1 METTNDEIDTTN
13 VDIDIDKISEGL
25 SFVAA
30 SAAMRKI
37 RAQAELL
44 AKVDGPILILGESGS
59 GKEVAARLIHKVS
72 ARSGYRFLKV
82 NCAGLASDLPE
93 NELFGYE
100 GDAAIGATEM
110 NTGRFGLCD
119 KGTVLLDE
127 VTEMPARHQAKLL
140 YLLQDKQ
147 LRGSRVDVDVR
158 ILSATSVNIEKALA
172 EKRLRED
179 LYYHLSTFTVHL
191 PPLRERRD
199 ELQVLLGYF
208 MNRTARRYG
217 LPPRFFSDALL
228 AACQHYSWPGNLREL
243 ENFVKRYLVMGD
255 EPVALSELRPKDGFR
270 LAEEVRQ
277 GRPLE
282 PASRKDGDNSEDAN
296 GLKSL
301 LRSIKGE
308 AEKHAILS
316 TLAKTGW
323 NRKEAARL
331 LSISYRGLLYKI
343 EQYQL
348 TPPPSYFSP
357 LAKNR
362 AWRNEQGH

>member
-1 METTNDEIDTTN
+1 MGTTN
-13 VDIDIDKISEGL
+13 VDIDIDEISEDL

-72 ARSGYRFLKV
+72 ARSEYRFLKV
-82 NCAGLASDLPE
+82 NCARLASDLPE

-100 GDAAIGATEM
+100 GGASIGATEM

-158 ILSATSVNIEKALA
+158 ILSATSVNIEKAVA

-179 LYYHLSTFTVHL
+179 LYYHLSAFTVQL
-191 PPLRERRD
+191 PALRERRD

-208 MNRTARRYG
+208 MNRMARRYG
-217 LPPRFFSDALL
+217 LPPRSFSDALL
-228 AACQHYSWPGNLREL
+228 AACQHYSWPRNLREL

-255 EPVALSELRPKDGFR
+255 EPAALSELGPKVGFTVP
-270 LAEEVRQ
+270 EEVRQ

-282 PASRKDGDNSEDAN
+282 QASRKDRDNSEPAN
-296 GLKSL
+296 GLKTL
-301 LRSIKGE
+301 VRSIKGE
-308 AEKHAILS
+308 AEKNVISS
-316 TLAKTGW
+316 TLEKTRW

-348 TPPPSYFSP
+348 TPPPS
-357 LAKNR
+357 
-362 AWRNEQGH
+362 

>member
-1 METTNDEIDTTN
+1 MGTTN
-13 VDIDIDKISEGL
+13 VDIDIDEITEDL

-93 NELFGYE
+93 NELFGCE
-100 GDAAIGATEM
+100 GGASIGATEM
-110 NTGRFGLCD
+110 NSGRFGLCD

-179 LYYHLSTFTVHL
+179 LYYHLSAFTVQL
-191 PPLRERRD
+191 PPLRKRGD
-199 ELQVLLGYF
+199 ELQILLGYF
-208 MNRTARRYG
+208 MNRTALRYG
-217 LPPRFFSDALL
+217 LPPRSFSDALL

-255 EPVALSELRPKDGFR
+255 EPAALGELRPKVGFH
-270 LAEEVRQ
+270 LAEQVRQ

-282 PASRKDGDNSEDAN
+282 PASRKDRDNSERAN

-301 LRSIKGE
+301 VRSIKGE
-308 AEKHAILS
+308 AEKNAISS
-316 TLAKTGW
+316 TLAKTRW

-331 LSISYRGLLYKI
+331 LGISYRGLLYKI

-348 TPPPSYFSP
+348 APPVAYFS
-357 LAKNR
+357 AFSRSNR
-362 AWRNEQGH
+362 SRGNRQ

>member
-1 METTNDEIDTTN
+1 MGTTNADIHIDEI
-13 VDIDIDKISEGL
+13 SEDL

-30 SAAMRKI
+30 SAVMRKI

-59 GKEVAARLIHKVS
+59 GKEVAARLIHKIS

-82 NCAGLASDLPE
+82 NCAELASDLPE
-93 NELFGYE
+93 NELFGCE
-100 GDAAIGATEM
+100 GGASIGGTEM

-147 LRGSRVDVDVR
+147 FRGENRVDVDVR
-158 ILSATSVNIEKALA
+158 ILAATSVNIEKALA

-179 LYYHLSTFTVHL
+179 LYYHLSTFTVRL

-208 MNRTARRYG
+208 MNRTAERYG
-217 LPPRFFSDALL
+217 LAPRSFSDALL

-255 EPVALSELRPKDGFR
+255 EPVALSELRPQVGFR

-282 PASRKDGDNSEDAN
+282 PASRKDRDNSEDAN

-301 LRSIKGE
+301 VSSIKGE
-308 AEKHAILS
+308 GEKNAIS
-316 TLAKTGW
+316 NTLAKTGW

-348 TPPPSYFSP
+348 TPPSSYFSP
-357 LAKNR
+357 LTKNR
-362 AWRNEQGH
+362 AWRNGQGH

>member
-1 METTNDEIDTTN
+1 MGTTN
-13 VDIDIDKISEGL
+13 VDIDIDEISEDL

-30 SAAMRKI
+30 SAVMRKI

-44 AKVDGPILILGESGS
+44 AKVDAPILILGESGS

-100 GDAAIGATEM
+100 GGASIGATEM
-110 NTGRFGLCD
+110 NSGRFGLCD

-179 LYYHLSTFTVHL
+179 LYYHLSAFTVQL
-191 PPLRERRD
+191 PPLRERSD
-199 ELQVLLGYF
+199 ELQVLLGHF
-208 MNRTARRYG
+208 MNRAARRYG
-217 LPPRFFSDALL
+217 WPPRSFSDALL

-255 EPVALSELRPKDGFR
+255 EPAALSELRPKVGFR

-282 PASRKDGDNSEDAN
+282 PASRKDGDNSEHAN

-301 LRSIKGE
+301 VRSIKGE
-308 AEKHAILS
+308 AEKNAISS
-316 TLAKTGW
+316 TLEKTRW

-343 EQYQL
+343 ELYHL

-357 LAKNR
+357 LAKK
-362 AWRNEQGH
+362 